1 MTLERIAAYGLA
13 LILIMVL
20 LVRLLTRP
28 KAVVR
33 ARDISGVVV
42 AGDNPGSIT
51 QTRTETASPAS
62 SEGPASHGDRI
73 AWAIGIA
80 GVLIAAA
87 QFAFDVLK

>member
-1 MTLERIAAYGLA
+1 MTPERIAAYGLA
-13 LILIMVL
+13 LVLIMAL
-20 LVRLLTRP
+20 LVRLLARP

-33 ARDISGVVV
+33 ARDITGILV

-51 QTRTETASPAS
+51 QTRTETAPPSG
-62 SEGPASHGDRI
+62 SEGPPSNGDRV
-73 AWAIGIA
+73 AWAIGII